1 MKKNQITVNELIEQL
16 QGIQEMGRGD
26 DLIWFR
32 DWNDIDHEIEQGIY
46 DTYEG
51 NIVLG

>member
-1 MKKNQITVNELIEQL
+1 MKNHITVNELVEQL
-16 QGIQEMGRGD
+16 HKAQEMGRGD
-26 DLIWFR
+26 DLVWFR
-32 DWNDIDHEIEQGIY
+32 DWTDIDHEVEQGIY

>member
-1 MKKNQITVNELIEQL
+1 MKKQLTVNQLLEQL
-16 QGIQEMGRGD
+16 KNLQEIGRGD